1 MSNISFYIPPKAL
14 LPYEKDIIDRIANNE
29 HKGLVDNLQKFFT
42 DSELLQ
48 MINLYHLGSVDHR
61 WVVYPYIDVDCRLR
75 SMKTMRYYVD
85 GHRARSKSAVSSLH
99 ALLKEEAILPAQWK
113 EHRCVFGEHLLRA
126 YPNNPV
132 VIVES
137 EKTAIVCA
145 MLFPSYLWLA
155 TGGCDHFNTLAQIKA
170 YLNAHTTY
178 ILPDKGQYNNWC
190 RDTQK
195 YKIKG
200 KVLDYIE
207 KMEVENNTD
216 IADLFLSD
224 RRDYYVEEFAK
235 YLGSMEQIGSNN

>member
-1 MSNISFYIPPKAL
+1 MPPKAL

-48 MINLYHLGSVDHR
+48 MINLYHLGGVDHR

-75 SMKTMRYYVD
+75 SMKTIRYYVD
-85 GHRARSKSAVSSLH
+85 GHRARSNSAVSSLH
-99 ALLKEEAILPAQWK
+99 ALLKEEAVLPAQWK

-132 VIVES
+132 IIVES

-155 TGGCDHFNTLAQIKA
+155 TGGCDRFGSLASIKE
-170 YLNAHTTY
+170 YLNMRATY
-178 ILPDKGQYNNWC
+178 ILPDKGQYANWC
-190 RDTQK
+190 KHTQK
-195 YKIKG
+195 HKIKG

-207 KMEVENNTD
+207 TMDVENNTD
-216 IADLFLSD
+216 IADLFLSEK
-224 RRDYYVEEFAK
+224 RDYYVEEFAK
-235 YLGSMEQIGSNN
+235 YLSSMEQIGPNS

>member
-1 MSNISFYIPPKAL
+1 MLQFTIPREAL
-14 LPYEKDIIDRIANNE
+14 LPYEKEIRDRIANNG
-29 HKGLVDNLQKFFT
+29 HKGLIDNLQKFFT
-42 DSELLQ
+42 DSELLRV
-48 MINLYHLGSVDHR
+48 IDLYRLGSVDHR
-61 WVVYPYIDVDCRLR
+61 WMVYPYIDVNCRLR
-75 SMKTMRYYVD
+75 SMKTIRYYVD
-85 GHRARSKSAVSSLH
+85 GHRARSNSAVSSLH
-99 ALLKEEAILPAQWK
+99 ALLKEEAVLPAQWK

-132 VIVES
+132 VVVES

-155 TGGCDHFNTLAQIKA
+155 TGGCDRFGSLASIKE

-195 YKIKG
+195 HKIKG

-207 KMEVENNTD
+207 TMDVENNTD

-224 RRDYYVEEFAK
+224 KRDCHIKEFAE
-235 YLGSMEQIGSNN
+235 YLSQIEQSDSDN

>member
-1 MSNISFYIPPKAL
+1 M
-14 LPYEKDIIDRIANNE
+14 
-29 HKGLVDNLQKFFT
+29 
-42 DSELLQ
+42 
-48 MINLYHLGSVDHR
+48 
-61 WVVYPYIDVDCRLR
+61 
-75 SMKTMRYYVD
+75 D

-99 ALLKEEAILPAQWK
+99 VLLKEEGILPVQWK
-113 EHRCVFGEHLLRA
+113 EHRCVFGEHLLRV

-132 VIVES
+132 IIVES

-216 IADLFLSD
+216 IADLFLSEK
-224 RRDYYVEEFAK
+224 RDYYVEEFTE
-235 YLGSMEQIGSNN
+235 YINSIEQVGLAE

>member
-1 MSNISFYIPPKAL
+1 MLQFAIPREAL
-14 LPYEKDIIDRIANNE
+14 LTYEKEIRARLSNNG
-29 HKGLVDNLQKFFT
+29 HRGLIDNLQKFFT
-42 DSELLQ
+42 DSELLRV
-48 MINLYHLGSVDHR
+48 IDLYRLGSVDHR
-61 WVVYPYIDVDCRLR
+61 WMVYPYIDVNCRLR
-75 SMKTMRYYVD
+75 SMKTIRYYVD
-85 GHRARSKSAVSSLH
+85 GHRARSNSAVSSLH

-178 ILPDKGQYNNWC
+178 ILPDKGQYNKWC
-190 RDTQK
+190 KDAQK

-200 KVLDYIE
+200 RVLDYIE
-207 KMEVENNTD
+207 KMEVERNTD
-216 IADLFLSD
+216 IADLFLSEK
-224 RRDYYVEEFAK
+224 REHYIKEFAEYITSQK
-235 YLGSMEQIGSNN
+235 D

>member
-1 MSNISFYIPPKAL
+1 MLQFAIPREAL
-14 LPYEKDIIDRIANNE
+14 LTYEKEIRARLSNNG
-29 HKGLVDNLQKFFT
+29 HRGLIDNLQKVFT
-42 DSELLQ
+42 DSELLRV
-48 MINLYHLGSVDHR
+48 IDLYRLGSVDHR
-61 WVVYPYIDVDCRLR
+61 WMVYPYIDVNCRLR
-75 SMKTMRYYVD
+75 SMKTIRYYVD
-85 GHRARSKSAVSSLH
+85 GHRARSNSAVSSLH
-99 ALLKEEAILPAQWK
+99 ALLKEEAVLPAQWK

-132 VIVES
+132 VVVES

-170 YLNAHTTY
+170 YLNMRTTY

-190 RDTQK
+190 RDAKK

-207 KMEVENNTD
+207 KMDVENNTD
-216 IADLFLSD
+216 IADLILSD
-224 RRDYYVEEFAK
+224 KRDYYVEEFAK
-235 YLGSMEQIGSNN
+235 YLSSMEQIELAE

>member
-75 SMKTMRYYVD
+75 SMKTIRYYVD

-132 VIVES
+132 IIVES

-155 TGGCDHFNTLAQIKA
+155 TGGCDHVNTLAKIKA

-224 RRDYYVEEFAK
+224 KRDYYVEEFAK
-235 YLGSMEQIGSNN
+235 YLSSMEQIELAE

>member
-1 MSNISFYIPPKAL
+1 MLQYIIPPKVL
-14 LPYEKDIIDRIANNE
+14 LPYEKEIKDRIANNG
-29 HKGLVDNLQKFFT
+29 HRGLIDNLQKFFT

-48 MINLYHLGSVDHR
+48 VIGLYHLGSVDHR

-75 SMKTMRYYVD
+75 AMKTMRYYVD

-99 ALLKEEAILPAQWK
+99 ALLKEEAILPALWK

-132 VIVES
+132 IIVES

-145 MLFPSYLWLA
+145 MLFASYLWLA
-155 TGGCDHFNTLAQIKA
+155 TGGCDHFNSLVQIKA
-170 YLNAHTTY
+170 YLNTRTTY

-207 KMEVENNTD
+207 KKDVENNTD
-216 IADLFLSD
+216 IADLFLSEK
-224 RRDYYVEEFAK
+224 RDYYVEEFAK
-235 YLGSMEQIGSNN
+235 YLSSMEQIELAE

>member
-14 LPYEKDIIDRIANNE
+14 LPYEKEIRDRMANNG
-29 HKGLVDNLQKFFT
+29 HKGLIDNLQKFFT
-42 DSELLQ
+42 NSELLHVFG
-48 MINLYHLGSVDHR
+48 LYHLGSIDHR

-75 SMKTMRYYVD
+75 SMKTIRYYVD

-113 EHRCVFGEHLLRA
+113 EHRCVFGEHLLRV

-132 VIVES
+132 IIVES

-170 YLNAHTTY
+170 YLNMRTTY

-190 RDTQK
+190 RDAKK

-207 KMEVENNTD
+207 KMDVENNTD
-216 IADLFLSD
+216 IVDLFLSEK
-224 RRDYYVEEFAK
+224 RDCYIKEFTE
-235 YLGSMEQIGSNN
+235 YINSIGQVGLAE